1 LNFADLRFLRPV
13 KVEETKTFTFSSK
26 KLFMSAQTTITAY
39 TGGQKAKFIIH
50 VHNESSSDV
59 MSTIIELVRHVNY
72 NSDEP
77 KKKTK
82 QKKECI
88 KTSRYE
94 GVVARTMKE
103 IEAIFTIPSVAP
115 TSDGSCR
122 VLEISYSIKITALL
136 GGLHSDPSLYIPI
149 IIGTV
154 PYFQAAIPIQN
165 AEQTPNLL
173 LNLNSAR
180 ESIGWNVGASTSSNA
195 FLPSAPVP
203 TTPEDYDMRKIIKLL

>member
-1 LNFADLRFLRPV
+1 
-13 KVEETKTFTFSSK
+13 
-26 KLFMSAQTTITAY
+26 MSAQTTITAY
-39 TGGQKAKFIIH
+39 TGGQKAKFIIY
-50 VHNESSSDV
+50 VNNESSSDV
-59 MSTIIELVRHVNY
+59 MSMVIELVRHVNY

-82 QKKECI
+82 QKKECL

-94 GVVARTMKE
+94 GVTARTMKE

-115 TSDGSCR
+115 TSDGSVR

-136 GGLHSDPSLYIPI
+136 GGLHSDPFVSIPI

-154 PYFQAAIPIQN
+154 PYFQAAIPVQSTQP
-165 AEQTPNLL
+165 APNLL

-180 ESIGWNVGASTSSNA
+180 ESVGWNIGASTSSRA
-195 FLPSAPVP
+195 FLPSAAVP
-203 TTPEDYDMRKIIKLL
+203 TTPEDYDMRKLKINFKF